1 MQSAIIFFVVTVR
14 IMKIVDGRK
23 EISMKEKVVKRLN
36 EEMLAY
42 RRYLVSGVMTA
53 EQLVEEAYGIALR
66 QFIVEAMECLVEENR
81 LSDELCN
88 WLNEKECVLDY
99 LYSLWMD
106 CDISFIPELAE
117 VLYNEVSHD
126 REVHRNE

>member
-1 MQSAIIFFVVTVR
+1 
-14 IMKIVDGRK
+14 
-23 EISMKEKVVKRLN
+23 MKEKVVKRLN

-66 QFIVEAMECLVEENR
+66 QFIMEAIERLAEDNR
-81 LSDELCN
+81 LTDDLWH
-88 WLNEKECVLDY
+88 WLNEKENVLDY
-99 LYSLWMD
+99 LYALWMD
-106 CDISFIPELAE
+106 CDISLIPELAE
-117 VLYNEVSHD
+117 MLYNEVSHD

>member
-1 MQSAIIFFVVTVR
+1 MTIVVTAH
-14 IMKIVDGRK
+14 ILMCVDGRK
-23 EISMKEKVVKRLN
+23 ETSMKEKVLKRL
-36 EEMLAY
+36 ESELLLY
-42 RRYLVSGVMTA
+42 RRYLVSGAFTA

-66 QFIVEAMECLVEENR
+66 QFITEAMERLAEENR

-88 WLNEKECVLDY
+88 WLSEKECVLDY

-126 REVHRNE
+126 REVHMNE

>member
-1 MQSAIIFFVVTVR
+1 MTIVVTVR

-42 RRYLVSGVMTA
+42 RRYLVSGAFTA

-66 QFIVEAMECLVEENR
+66 QFIMEAMEQLAEDNR

-117 VLYNEVSHD
+117 VLYNEVLHD

>member
-1 MQSAIIFFVVTVR
+1 
-14 IMKIVDGRK
+14 
-23 EISMKEKVVKRLN
+23 MKEKVLKRL
-36 EEMLAY
+36 ESELLLY
-42 RRYLVSGVMTA
+42 RRYLVSGAFTV

-66 QFIVEAMECLVEENR
+66 QFITEAMERLAEENI

-88 WLNEKECVLDY
+88 WLNAKKSVLDY

>member
-1 MQSAIIFFVVTVR
+1 MTIVATVR

-66 QFIVEAMECLVEENR
+66 QFIVEAMEQMAEENR

-117 VLYNEVSHD
+117 VLYNEVSQD

>member
-1 MQSAIIFFVVTVR
+1 
-14 IMKIVDGRK
+14 
-23 EISMKEKVVKRLN
+23 MKEKVIKRLE

-53 EQLVEEAYGIALR
+53 EQLVEEAYEIALR
-66 QFIVEAMECLVEENR
+66 QFIMEAIERLAEENR
-81 LSDELCN
+81 LSDELCC
-88 WLNEKECVLDY
+88 WLNKKEVLLDY

-117 VLYNEVSHD
+117 VLYNEVLHD

>member
-1 MQSAIIFFVVTVR
+1 
-14 IMKIVDGRK
+14 
-23 EISMKEKVVKRLN
+23 MKEKVIKQLK

-66 QFIVEAMECLVEENR
+66 QFIMEAIERLAEENR
-81 LSDELCN
+81 LSDELCY
-88 WLNEKECVLDY
+88 WLNKKEVLLDY

-117 VLYNEVSHD
+117 VLYNEVLHD
-126 REVHRNE
+126 REVHSNE

>member
-1 MQSAIIFFVVTVR
+1 MTIVATVR

-53 EQLVEEAYGIALR
+53 EQLVEEAHGIALR
-66 QFIVEAMECLVEENR
+66 QFIVEAMECLAEENR

-88 WLNEKECVLDY
+88 WMSEKECVLDY

-117 VLYNEVSHD
+117 VLYNEVSQD

>member
-1 MQSAIIFFVVTVR
+1 
-14 IMKIVDGRK
+14 
-23 EISMKEKVVKRLN
+23 MKEKVIKRLE

-66 QFIVEAMECLVEENR
+66 QFITEAMERLAEDNR
-81 LSDELCN
+81 LTDDLWS
-88 WLNEKECVLDY
+88 WLDEKENVLDY
-99 LYSLWMD
+99 LYALWMD
-106 CDISFIPELAE
+106 CDISLIPELAE

>member
-1 MQSAIIFFVVTVR
+1 
-14 IMKIVDGRK
+14 
-23 EISMKEKVVKRLN
+23 MKEKVIKRLE

-53 EQLVEEAYGIALR
+53 EQLVEKAYGIALR
-66 QFIVEAMECLVEENR
+66 QFIMEAIERLAEENR
-81 LSDELCN
+81 LSDELCC
-88 WLNEKECVLDY
+88 WLNKKEVLLDY

-117 VLYNEVSHD
+117 VLYNEVLHD
-126 REVHRNE
+126 REVHSNE

>member
-1 MQSAIIFFVVTVR
+1 
-14 IMKIVDGRK
+14 
-23 EISMKEKVVKRLN
+23 MKENLIKRLE

-66 QFIVEAMECLVEENR
+66 QFIMEAIERLAEENR
-81 LSDELCN
+81 LSDELCC
-88 WLNEKECVLDY
+88 WLNKKEVLLDY

-117 VLYNEVSHD
+117 VLYNEVLHD

>member
-1 MQSAIIFFVVTVR
+1 MTIVVTVR

-42 RRYLVSGVMTA
+42 RRYLVSGFMTA

-66 QFIVEAMECLVEENR
+66 QFIAEAMERLAEENR

-99 LYSLWMD
+99 LYLLWMD
-106 CDISFIPELAE
+106 CDITFIPELAE
-117 VLYNEVSHD
+117 VLYNEVLHD
-126 REVHRNE
+126 REVHRNKQ

>member
-1 MQSAIIFFVVTVR
+1 MTIVVTVR

-66 QFIVEAMECLVEENR
+66 QFIVEAMKQMAEDNR

-117 VLYNEVSHD
+117 VLYNEVLHD

>member
-1 MQSAIIFFVVTVR
+1 MTIVATVR

-53 EQLVEEAYGIALR
+53 EQLVEKAYGIALR
-66 QFIVEAMECLVEENR
+66 QFIMEAIERLAEENR
-81 LSDELCN
+81 LSDELCC
-88 WLNEKECVLDY
+88 WLNKNEVLLDY

-117 VLYNEVSHD
+117 VLYNEVLHD
-126 REVHRNE
+126 REVHSNE

>member
-1 MQSAIIFFVVTVR
+1 MTIVVTVH
-14 IMKIVDGRK
+14 IMKNVDGRK
-23 EISMKEKVVKRLN
+23 ETSMKEKVVKRLN

-42 RRYLVSGVMTA
+42 RRYLVSGVISA
-53 EQLVEEAYGIALR
+53 EQLIEEAYGIALR
-66 QFIVEAMECLVEENR
+66 QFIMEAMEQLAEENR

>member
-1 MQSAIIFFVVTVR
+1 MTIVVTVR

-66 QFIVEAMECLVEENR
+66 QFIVEAMECLAEENR

-88 WLNEKECVLDY
+88 WLNAKENVLDY

>member
-1 MQSAIIFFVVTVR
+1 MTIVVTVH
-14 IMKIVDGRK
+14 ILMCVNGRK
-23 EISMKEKVVKRLN
+23 EISMKEKVVKRLS

-66 QFIVEAMECLVEENR
+66 QFITEAMELLAEENR
-81 LSDELCN
+81 LSDKLCN
-88 WLNEKECVLDY
+88 WLNEKENVLDY
-99 LYSLWMD
+99 LYALWMD
-106 CDISFIPELAE
+106 CDTSFIPELAE

>member
-1 MQSAIIFFVVTVR
+1 MTIVVTVR

-23 EISMKEKVVKRLN
+23 EISMKDKVVKRLN

-53 EQLVEEAYGIALR
+53 EQLVEEAHGIALR
-66 QFIVEAMECLVEENR
+66 QFIVEAMECLAEENR

-88 WLNEKECVLDY
+88 WMSEKECVLDY

-117 VLYNEVSHD
+117 VLYNEVSQD

>member
-1 MQSAIIFFVVTVR
+1 MTIVATVR

-66 QFIVEAMECLVEENR
+66 QFIVEAMEQMAEENR

-106 CDISFIPELAE
+106 CDISFISELAE
-117 VLYNEVSHD
+117 VLYNEVLHD

>member
-1 MQSAIIFFVVTVR
+1 MTIVVTVR

-66 QFIVEAMECLVEENR
+66 QFIMEAIERLAEDNR
-81 LSDELCN
+81 LTDDLWH
-88 WLNEKECVLDY
+88 WLNEKENVLDY
-99 LYSLWMD
+99 LYALWMD
-106 CDISFIPELAE
+106 CDTSLIPELAE
-117 VLYNEVSHD
+117 VLSNEVSHD

>member
-1 MQSAIIFFVVTVR
+1 MTIVVTVR

-23 EISMKEKVVKRLN
+23 EISMKEKVLKRL
-36 EEMLAY
+36 ESELLLY
-42 RRYLVSGVMTA
+42 RRYLVSGAFTA

-66 QFIVEAMECLVEENR
+66 QFITEAMERLAEENR

-117 VLYNEVSHD
+117 VLYNEISHD

>member
-1 MQSAIIFFVVTVR
+1 MTIVVTVH
-14 IMKIVDGRK
+14 ILMCVDGRK

-66 QFIVEAMECLVEENR
+66 QFIVEAMECLAEENR

-88 WLNEKECVLDY
+88 WLSEKECVLDY

>member
-1 MQSAIIFFVVTVR
+1 MTIVVTVR
-14 IMKIVDGRK
+14 IMKNVDGRK
-23 EISMKEKVVKRLN
+23 EISMKEEVVKRLN

-66 QFIVEAMECLVEENR
+66 QFIMEAMEQLAEENR

-117 VLYNEVSHD
+117 VLYNEVSQD

>member
-1 MQSAIIFFVVTVR
+1 MTIVVTVR

-23 EISMKEKVVKRLN
+23 EISMKEKVLKRL
-36 EEMLAY
+36 ESELLLY
-42 RRYLVSGVMTA
+42 RRYLVSGAFTA

-66 QFIVEAMECLVEENR
+66 QFITEAMERLAEDNR

>member
-1 MQSAIIFFVVTVR
+1 
-14 IMKIVDGRK
+14 
-23 EISMKEKVVKRLN
+23 MKEKVIKRLE

-66 QFIVEAMECLVEENR
+66 QFIGEAMEQMAEETR

-106 CDISFIPELAE
+106 CDISFISELAE
-117 VLYNEVSHD
+117 VLYNEVLHD